1 MGGVV
6 SCAPL
11 HHSNGEQ
18 ISYTV
23 RHGETLYLLAWRY
36 GLDYKQLAQWNG
48 LRSPY
53 TLAPGQQ
60 LRLNPRSSSPSVPRR
75 SRFRKAT
82 KSPAPKAVVP
92 ARQPAKPTHS
102 PPPPSVA
109 RNTPKTGQ
117 EPLNKG
123 SLVWMWP
130 LRGNLLKEFS
140 VNGTG
145 KKGIDIAGIPGQS
158 IKAASAGQVVYS
170 GSGLLGY
177 GQLIIIKHNS
187 KFLSAY
193 AHNRKLLAK
202 EGDQVESGQKI
213 AELGST
219 GTDKPKLHFEIRRL
233 GKPVDPL
240 KYLPKLE

>member
-1 MGGVV
+1 MGGLV
-6 SCAPL
+6 SCVPV
-11 HHSNGEQ
+11 HHSNTKQ
-18 ISYTV
+18 VSYTV

-36 GLDYKQLAQWNG
+36 DLDYKQLAQWNG

-53 TLAPGQQ
+53 TLVPGQH
-60 LRLNPRSSSPSVPRR
+60 LRLNPGPSSFSVSRR
-75 SRFRKAT
+75 SGPRKVT
-82 KSPAPKAVVP
+82 KSPTPKVVIP
-92 ARQPAKPTHS
+92 ARQSTKPTRS
-102 PPPPSVA
+102 PPQVA
-109 RNTPKTGQ
+109 RSTPKPNQ
-117 EPLNKG
+117 EVLNRG
-123 SLVWMWP
+123 PLVWLWP
-130 LRGNLLKEFS
+130 VRGNLLKEFS

-145 KKGIDIAGIPGQS
+145 KKGIDIAGIPGQPV
-158 IKAASAGQVVYS
+158 KAASAGRVVYS

-193 AHNRKLLAK
+193 AHNRKLIVK
-202 EGDQVESGQKI
+202 EGDQVEPGQKI

-219 GTDKPKLHFEIRRL
+219 GTDKPMLHFEIRRL